1 MDRGRVEKSVDV
13 MIVKLRQLKWEKGST
28 TETLC
33 CYYTQFSD
41 KKNYLKWKM
50 VKVRKNNFFFEM
62 PKSQSLDSTL
72 KENERGLPK
81 GAMEVGELDQRQS
94 RKRRGQ
100 VEEESETSLRHNIHL
115 PFSYSFHFNAALAP
129 DSTDIQPI
137 F

>member
-50 VKVRKNNFFFEM
+50 VKVRKKKFFS
-62 PKSQSLDSTL
+62 KCQKVSRSTRRWRKWKRIA
-72 KENERGLPK
+72 KESNGGGRAGP
-81 GAMEVGELDQRQS
+81 
-94 RKRRGQ
+94 
-100 VEEESETSLRHNIHL
+100 TSK
-115 PFSYSFHFNAALAP
+115 
-129 DSTDIQPI
+129 
-137 F
+137 